1 MAHWTLDD
9 IDWTA
14 FRRDQVDPD
23 LLRVA
28 KAAALVEHNGADYAV
43 YLNNVFSDDAEIR
56 PAIDAWALEE
66 VQHGAALARWAQMA
80 DPGWDFAAACKR
92 FADGYKLPLDA
103 ATSVRGS
110 RTGELIARC
119 IVETGTSSYYS
130 ALADVS
136 LEPVFKQICR
146 RIAADELRHYKLFYG
161 HMRRYQSTEN
171 LGRWGRVWTGIGRI
185 AESEDDELA
194 YAYYAANLW
203 PAEYDR
209 KTSARAYA
217 RRAYSV
223 YRRAHVERGIGMALK
238 AVGLSP
244 QGWLQRGLA
253 AFAARAIA
261 ARARVL
267 ARANA

>member
-14 FRRDQVDPD
+14 FRRARVDPE

-43 YLNNVFSDDAEIR
+43 YLNNVFADDAAIR
-56 PAIDAWALEE
+56 PQIDAWALEE
-66 VQHGAALARWAQMA
+66 VQHGAALARWAMLA
-80 DPGWDFAAACKR
+80 DPAWDFAAASKR
-92 FADGYKLPLDA
+92 FKDGYKLPLDSES
-103 ATSVRGS
+103 SVRGS

-130 ALADVS
+130 ALADVAD
-136 LEPVFKQICR
+136 EPVFKQICR
-146 RIAADELRHYKLFYG
+146 RIAADELRHYKLFYS

-171 LGRWGRVWTGIGRI
+171 LGRWGRIWTGVGRI

-223 YRRAHVERGIGMALK
+223 YRASHVDRGVGMVLK
-238 AVGLSP
+238 AIGLQP

-253 AFAARAIA
+253 AFAVRAISLRARA
-261 ARARVL
+261 L
-267 ARANA
+267 ARADA